1 MKMAWSTKAEN
12 RFGQMLICLRMSR
25 LDFVVKETPYSAYIT
40 IRKKFVKGVNED
52 MIEESKTVDKSNT
65 DEIKNIE
72 RENKFLKSKVYEL
85 EKVVA
90 SLTVE
95 NEESEIKVKVAEKDK
110 ASLEDDVE
118 DALAESRELRKAL
131 DKISADK
138 SCSQKRM
145 DKLIKEKDDTIRIL
159 EFTIENK
166 EKEIHIPEAK
176 QIVNVDD
183 KCESDSDSD
192 SQKASTSFKSLRTCD
207 PCTSGV
213 SSRTNVVEHVGNIHT
228 FNCDICGFKANKAD
242 VLKIHK
248 QEQHRLKC
256 DHCDFAAKSKDGL
269 NLHLEDKH
277 KFICKKCNLAHND
290 ETKHKIHICREEIE
304 NPTFKSLYTRHWL
317 DQNGCN
323 GIYCSERNEEV
334 IWLHSEMCW
343 IGEMPCSWTPYLNL
357 REPPKPGAVKHFKYS
372 AFVKDNKIC
381 WSALLLELNA

>member
-145 DKLIKEKDDTIRIL
+145 DKLIKEKDDIISIL
-159 EFTIENK
+159 EFTK
-166 EKEIHIPEAK
+166 
-176 QIVNVDD
+176 
-183 KCESDSDSD
+183 
-192 SQKASTSFKSLRTCD
+192 
-207 PCTSGV
+207 
-213 SSRTNVVEHVGNIHT
+213 
-228 FNCDICGFKANKAD
+228 
-242 VLKIHK
+242 
-248 QEQHRLKC
+248 
-256 DHCDFAAKSKDGL
+256 
-269 NLHLEDKH
+269 
-277 KFICKKCNLAHND
+277 KFISRK
-290 ETKHKIHICREEIE
+290 
-304 NPTFKSLYTRHWL
+304 
-317 DQNGCN
+317 QNK
-323 GIYCSERNEEV
+323 
-334 IWLHSEMCW
+334 L
-343 IGEMPCSWTPYLNL
+343 
-357 REPPKPGAVKHFKYS
+357 
-372 AFVKDNKIC
+372 
-381 WSALLLELNA
+381 